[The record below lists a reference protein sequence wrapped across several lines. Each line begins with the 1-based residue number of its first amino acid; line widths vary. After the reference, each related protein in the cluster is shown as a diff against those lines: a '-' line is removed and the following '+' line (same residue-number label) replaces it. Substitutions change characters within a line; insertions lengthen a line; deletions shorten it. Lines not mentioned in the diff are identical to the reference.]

1 MQTNTKPQNGD
12 DDDGREREENIYIYE
27 EKSTMNE

>member
-12 DDDGREREENIYIYE
+12 DDDDGREGEKNIYG

>member
-12 DDDGREREENIYIYE
+12 DDDGREREENIYIYM
-27 EKSTMNE
+27 KKNLR